1 MVTASIEQ
9 YCDIESDSS
18 DYSNTDESKDDQ
30 NTDDDLLC
38 MTEEEKQDTKYLAI
52 FQNNSDEFDEQIMS
66 VENQEQLKKLELSMK
81 DRTDK
86 GYYRCKIKH
95 QTLYEEFTKAM
106 EKYITPSML
115 CMLQHNFST
124 QKNESLNHAVT
135 TLAPKGKDYS
145 KSVSLKTRVMLTAGA
160 QIVGH
165 FQLWTRIFPDFN

>member
-1 MVTASIEQ
+1 MVTASIKE
-9 YCDIESDSS
+9 YYDIESDSS
-18 DYSNTDESKDDQ
+18 DYSNTDESEDDQ

-52 FQNNSDEFDEQIMS
+52 FQNNSDEFDEQVIS

-95 QTLYEEFTKAM
+95 QTLYEEFMRAM

-115 CMLQHNFST
+115 
-124 QKNESLNHAVT
+124 
-135 TLAPKGKDYS
+135 
-145 KSVSLKTRVMLTAGA
+145 
-160 QIVGH
+160 
-165 FQLWTRIFPDFN
+165 